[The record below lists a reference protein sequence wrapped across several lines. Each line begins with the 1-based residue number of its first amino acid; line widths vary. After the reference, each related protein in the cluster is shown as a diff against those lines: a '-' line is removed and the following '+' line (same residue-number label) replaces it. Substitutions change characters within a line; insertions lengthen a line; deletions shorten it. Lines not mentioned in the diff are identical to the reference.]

1 MHGFCMISKTKTAEE
16 DYKKMSDKELL
27 SQLREARK
35 DPEFIKYAR
44 KLFKY
49 HTGQIHEI

>member
-1 MHGFCMISKTKTAEE
+1 MIGKTKTVEEE
-16 DYKKMSDKELL
+16 DYKKMSDEELL
-27 SQLREARK
+27 RELQKARK

-49 HTGQIHEI
+49 HSGQIDEI